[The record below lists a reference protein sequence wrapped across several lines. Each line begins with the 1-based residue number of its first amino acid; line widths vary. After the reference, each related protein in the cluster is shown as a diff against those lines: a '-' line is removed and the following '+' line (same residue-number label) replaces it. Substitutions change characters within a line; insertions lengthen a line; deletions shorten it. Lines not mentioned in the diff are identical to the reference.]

1 MKEIFTLSEENYLK
15 AIYHLSTE
23 EMESVSTNALAE
35 RLETTAASVS
45 DMLKKLAKKELIEYK
60 KYQGVN
66 ISEKGKRVA
75 LQIIRKH
82 RLWEVFLVEKLS
94 FNWDEVHE
102 IAEQLEHIDSPTL
115 VKRLDEFLGY
125 PKFDPH
131 GDPIPDESGEFQSM
145 PQMALS
151 EMEANQSGLLVGVK
165 DTNSLFLRHLDKI
178 GAYIG
183 AKVKV
188 LEKVE
193 FDGSVEILLEDKK
206 TLFISKEVAT
216 NLLIT
221 KR

>member
-1 MKEIFTLSEENYLK
+1 M
-15 AIYHLSTE
+15 
-23 EMESVSTNALAE
+23 
-35 RLETTAASVS
+35 
-45 DMLKKLAKKELIEYK
+45 
-60 KYQGVN
+60 
-66 ISEKGKRVA
+66 
-75 LQIIRKH
+75 
-82 RLWEVFLVEKLS
+82 
-94 FNWDEVHE
+94 
-102 IAEQLEHIDSPTL
+102 
-115 VKRLDEFLGY
+115 
-125 PKFDPH
+125 
-131 GDPIPDESGEFQSM
+131 
-145 PQMALS
+145 
-151 EMEANQSGLLVGVK
+151 LVGVK